1 MTTNP
6 GGTITIIQ
14 KRVGNLSDN
23 AGGSDRSMFI
33 FSLTIDPST
42 GQELD
47 FSVLRNAGPIG
58 GDWSGPSYGCD
69 RAAYCAQFTG

>member
-1 MTTNP
+1 
-6 GGTITIIQ
+6 
-14 KRVGNLSDN
+14 
-23 AGGSDRSMFI
+23 MFI